1 MREINVEELKKIQ
14 LEILDDIHRFC
25 IQERLTYSLA
35 YGTLLGAIR
44 HHGYIPWDDD
54 IDVMMPRR
62 DYERFINLY
71 KSNTNEILDLRE
83 SDTTIEMFLKI
94 CRKGSIMID
103 TTLKRSLWGIN
114 IDVFPID
121 GISDDGED
129 HCDQIVYL
137 RNQLPKICPF
147 YKTIPKHKLLWF
159 SKYLLKRVINHNY
172 SNILTQKKMIDA
184 LACEYDL
191 SKTNQCGCLITEDSI
206 EMIPSNLFAD
216 FQNVLFEG
224 KMYNSIANYDSYL
237 TAIYGDYMRLPPIEK
252 RITHHLYRTYI
263 TE

>member
-1 MREINVEELKKIQ
+1 MKEINVYELKKIQ

-25 IQERLTYSLA
+25 IQESLTYSLA

-54 IDVMMPRR
+54 IDIMMPRR

-71 KSNTNEILDLRE
+71 KSNTNEVLDLRK

-121 GISDDGED
+121 GIPDGGD
-129 HCDQIVYL
+129 HCDQIVFL
-137 RNQLPKICPF
+137 RNQLPKI
-147 YKTIPKHKLLWF
+147 T
-159 SKYLLKRVINHNY
+159 
-172 SNILTQKKMIDA
+172 
-184 LACEYDL
+184 
-191 SKTNQCGCLITEDSI
+191 
-206 EMIPSNLFAD
+206 
-216 FQNVLFEG
+216 
-224 KMYNSIANYDSYL
+224 
-237 TAIYGDYMRLPPIEK
+237 
-252 RITHHLYRTYI
+252 
-263 TE
+263 

>member
-1 MREINVEELKKIQ
+1 MREINIEELKKIQ
-14 LEILDDIHRFC
+14 LEILDDIHKFC
-25 IQERLTYSLA
+25 IQEGLTYSLA

-54 IDVMMPRR
+54 IDIMMPRL
-62 DYERFINLY
+62 DYEKFIKLY
-71 KSNTNEILDLRE
+71 KSNTNEILDLRK
-83 SDTTIEMFLKI
+83 SDTTIEMFLKV

-121 GISDDGED
+121 GIPDDGGE
-129 HCDQIVYL
+129 HCGHIVYL

-147 YKTIPKHKLLWF
+147 YKTIPRHRLFWF
-159 SKYLLKRVINHNY
+159 CKYILKRVIHNNY
-172 SNILTQKKMIDA
+172 TNILTQKKMINA
-184 LACEYDL
+184 LALEYDL
-191 SKTNQCGCLITEDSI
+191 SKTKQCGCLLTEDSI
-206 EMIPSNLFAD
+206 EIISSKLFAN

-224 KMYNSIANYDSYL
+224 KMYQSIANYDSYL
-237 TAIYGDYMRLPPIEK
+237 TAIYGDYMLLPPVEK
-252 RITHHLYRTYI
+252 RITHHMYRTYI

>member
-54 IDVMMPRR
+54 IDIMMPRR

-71 KSNTNEILDLRE
+71 KSNTNEILDLRR

-103 TTLKRSLWGIN
+103 TTLKR
-114 IDVFPID
+114 
-121 GISDDGED
+121 
-129 HCDQIVYL
+129 
-137 RNQLPKICPF
+137 
-147 YKTIPKHKLLWF
+147 LLH
-159 SKYLLKRVINHNY
+159 S
-172 SNILTQKKMIDA
+172 
-184 LACEYDL
+184 
-191 SKTNQCGCLITEDSI
+191 
-206 EMIPSNLFAD
+206 
-216 FQNVLFEG
+216 
-224 KMYNSIANYDSYL
+224 
-237 TAIYGDYMRLPPIEK
+237 
-252 RITHHLYRTYI
+252 
-263 TE
+263 